1 MSEPQARKP
10 VGTAKP
16 AATAAPAATNP
27 DDDLLEFLG
36 SLDDDTDDAGEWLQF
51 LSRTDL
57 DKAINT
63 RTPTSTTVRK
73 PGPAAAARPE
83 AKP

>member
-1 MSEPQARKP
+1 MSEPQAQKP
-10 VGTAKP
+10 PGTVKP
-16 AATAAPAATNP
+16 AATATATDA

-36 SLDDDTDDAGEWLQF
+36 SLDDDTADAGEWLEF

-57 DKAINT
+57 DKAIGN
-63 RTPTSTTVRK
+63 RAPRSSTARK
-73 PGPAAAARPE
+73 TGPAATTRPE